1 MDLAGGE
8 HQTANVSPEEIQK
21 PVERKRRGRKKE
33 VAAEDTPKPVKKRGR
48 ARKKALCEDDDVIA
62 LSPEPEPLLCV
73 PQKKQAKE
81 TKPRGRG
88 KKKAPPP
95 GALKVEPAPVPKP
108 APAQEAEQMP
118 PEEAGTLQ
126 DQSKGASVKGRKS
139 SRRKTYVVPAALA
152 LEDDDPDSY
161 LINAE
166 LDVVELKNG
175 EVGLP
180 VLLDSTVVKVPK
192 PTLQSTRPVPRMA
205 QSPKLLDRR
214 ASQSPGTVQG
224 KETTTPKKAKTQS
237 IPFQV
242 EVGHATE
249 QPISGVP
256 FLELFQSIYFE
267 DSREAA
273 REMFSML
280 IHPVSEEHF
289 LS

>member
-1 MDLAGGE
+1 M
-8 HQTANVSPEEIQK
+8 
-21 PVERKRRGRKKE
+21 ERKRRGRKKE

-126 DQSKGASVKGRKS
+126 DQSKGASVKGRRS
-139 SRRKTYVVPAALA
+139 SRRKTYVVPVAPA